1 MILGKRVSLRIQ
13 NLKLIIMSYQ
23 SIDELQTLLSQE
35 VFGDRQDS
43 KKAAGRALGTFIETI
58 VFYLLSQWGE
68 NDSIAIER
76 PLAEYGREEIT
87 HNVEFTLH
95 PLRKIIPSFELSA
108 NISPTAKCIASKI
121 QLPES
126 FNLKSNKVINN
137 GIIQNACVIVE
148 DNNSIAIVSP
158 DRITSGIS
166 SFHAYI
172 LDKHAYA
179 MIECKRVGKEG
190 DAKGPQTIEKA
201 KQGAYV
207 AKTTSSLQ
215 KVRND
220 QGGLDGVYYVNGEA
234 HVGPYSQ
241 LLKDIIFKGESQQL
255 KDFTLSIGV
264 VSNHGNWFT
273 SGNQNKEM
281 KVLAQSYDWLLFLT
295 DEGLAQFIIDLL
307 RTPKPKFKPIKDAF
321 IASYPPTGGAKVDN
335 AFTKKKME
343 QTAHFALDAYFEEN
357 ISCIENW
364 FNVISPN
371 GGTLQELKCILK
383 TLKNKKWEAFL

>member
-1 MILGKRVSLRIQ
+1 
-13 NLKLIIMSYQ
+13 MSYQ

-58 VFYLLSQWGE
+58 VFYLLRQWGE

-76 PLAEYGREEIT
+76 PLSEYGREEIT

-95 PLRKIIPSFELSA
+95 PLRKIFPSFELSA
-108 NISPTAKCIASKI
+108 NISPTSKCIANQI

-126 FNLKSNKVINN
+126 FNIKSNKVINN
-137 GIIQNACVIVE
+137 GIIQNACVVGE

-158 DRITSGIS
+158 DRITSKS
-166 SFHAYI
+166 TTLHAYI

-220 QGGLDGVYYVNGEA
+220 QGGLDGVYYINGNA
-234 HVGPYSQ
+234 HVGPYTQ
-241 LLKDIIFKGESQQL
+241 LRNEIIFNGEPQQL
-255 KDFTLSIGV
+255 RDFTLSIGV
-264 VSNHGNWFT
+264 VSNHGDWFT
-273 SGNQNKEM
+273 SGNQDKEM

-295 DEGLAQFIIDLL
+295 DEGLSQFIIDLL
-307 RTPKPKFKPIKDAF
+307 RSPRSRFKAVRDAF
-321 IASYPPTGGAKVDN
+321 IASYPPAGGPKVDN

-343 QTAHFALDAYFEEN
+343 EAAHFALDAYFAEN
-357 ISCIENW
+357 ISNIESW
-364 FNVISPN
+364 FNIISPN
-371 GGTLQELKCILK
+371 GGTLQDLKNILE
-383 TLKNKKWEAFL
+383 TLKNKDWRNIL

>member
-1 MILGKRVSLRIQ
+1 MA
-13 NLKLIIMSYQ
+13 YQ
-23 SIDELQTLLSQE
+23 SIDELQTVLSNE
-35 VFGDRQDS
+35 IFKDRQDS

-58 VFYLLSQWGE
+58 VFYLLRLWGK
-68 NDSIAIER
+68 NDSVAIER
-76 PLAEYGREEIT
+76 PLAEYGQREIT

-95 PLRKIIPSFELSA
+95 PTLKVYESINIPSSESLTA
-108 NISPTAKCIASKI
+108 NRLTKKYNI
-121 QLPES
+121 QDTFRKTS
-126 FNLKSNKVINN
+126 YKVVDKDV
-137 GIIQNACVIVE
+137 IQNACVIGTN
-148 DNNSIAIVSP
+148 DKSIVIVSP
-158 DRITSGIS
+158 DMITEDTTSL
-166 SFHAYI
+166 HAYM
-172 LDKHAYA
+172 LHKHAYA

-220 QGGLDGVYYVNGEA
+220 KGELDGIYYIDGKPYI
-234 HVGPYSQ
+234 GPYTK
-241 LLKDIIFKGESQQL
+241 LLNNIINEGDPQQL

-307 RTPKPKFKPIKDAF
+307 RSPNPKYEAVRDAF
-321 IASYPPTGGAKVDN
+321 IASYPPTGNKKSAN
-335 AFTKKKME
+335 AFTKKYME
-343 QTAHFALDAYFEEN
+343 KNAHFALDSYFRDN
-357 ISCIENW
+357 IDKIEKW

-371 GGTLQELKCILK
+371 GGTLRELKEILE
-383 TLKNKKWEAFL
+383 TLENKNWETIL

>member
-1 MILGKRVSLRIQ
+1 MA
-13 NLKLIIMSYQ
+13 YQ

-58 VFYLLSQWGE
+58 VFYLLRQWGE
-68 NDSIAIER
+68 NDSVAIER
-76 PLAEYGREEIT
+76 PLAEYGHEEIT

-95 PLRKIIPSFELSA
+95 PVRHVYPSIEIPA
-108 NISPTAKCIASKI
+108 NIPITARQIAKRI
-121 QLPES
+121 ELADTFVLTGQ
-126 FNLKSNKVINN
+126 KVINK
-137 GIIQNACVIVE
+137 GVIQNACVIGSDE
-148 DNNSIAIVSP
+148 KSMIIAAP
-158 DRITSGIS
+158 DRVSTNSTTL
-166 SFHAYI
+166 HTYI

-220 QGGLDGVYYVNGEA
+220 QGGLDGIYYVNGEA
-234 HVGPYSQ
+234 YVGPYNQ
-241 LLKDIIFKGESQQL
+241 LLREIIFNGQPQQL
-255 KDFTLSIGV
+255 RDFTLSIGV

-273 SGNQNKEM
+273 AGNQNKEM

-295 DEGLAQFIIDLL
+295 DEGLVEFIVDLIRSPL
-307 RTPKPKFKPIKDAF
+307 PRYKAVRDAF
-321 IASYPPTGGAKVDN
+321 IASYPPSGGPKIDN
-335 AFTKKKME
+335 SFTKKKME
-343 QTAHFALDAYFEEN
+343 QEAHFALDAYFAAN
-357 ISCIENW
+357 FDRIEKW
-364 FNVISPN
+364 FNVISPG
-371 GGTLQELKCILK
+371 GGTLQDLRQILM
-383 TLKNKKWEAFL
+383 TLKEKDWEAIL

>member
-1 MILGKRVSLRIQ
+1 MA
-13 NLKLIIMSYQ
+13 YQ

-35 VFGDRQDS
+35 VFGDRLDS

-58 VFYLLSQWGE
+58 IFYLLRQWDE
-68 NDSIAIER
+68 NDSVAIER
-76 PLAEYGREEIT
+76 PLAEYGHEEIT

-95 PLRKIIPSFELSA
+95 PIRAKYPVFEIPANTPTTARKVA
-108 NISPTAKCIASKI
+108 DKI
-121 QLPES
+121 QLPIS
-126 FNLKSNKVINN
+126 FSLTSNKVINK
-137 GIIQNACVIVE
+137 GIIQNACVIGT
-148 DNNSIAIVSP
+148 DKHSIAIATP
-158 DRITSGIS
+158 DKITSNNTIM
-166 SFHAYI
+166 HAYI

-220 QGGLDGVYYVNGEA
+220 QGGLDGIYYVNGEA
-234 HVGPYSQ
+234 YVGPYDQ
-241 LLKDIIFKGESQQL
+241 LLNDIIFNGKPQQL
-255 KDFTLSIGV
+255 RDFTLSIGV

-273 SGNQNKEM
+273 ANNQNKEM

-295 DEGLAQFIIDLL
+295 DEGLAEFITDLL
-307 RTPKPKFKPIKDAF
+307 RSPLPKFKAVRDAF
-321 IASYPPTGGAKVDN
+321 IASYPPAGGPKIDN

-343 QTAHFALDAYFEEN
+343 QSAHFALDDYFAEN
-357 ISCIENW
+357 LSRIEKW

-371 GGTLQELKCILK
+371 GGTLHDLKRILV
-383 TLKNKKWEAFL
+383 TLKNKDWRAIL

>member
-1 MILGKRVSLRIQ
+1 MA
-13 NLKLIIMSYQ
+13 YQ

-58 VFYLLSQWGE
+58 VFYLLRQWGE
-68 NDSIAIER
+68 NDSVAIER
-76 PLAEYGREEIT
+76 PLAEYGHEEIT

-95 PLRKIIPSFELSA
+95 PVRHVYPSIEIPA
-108 NISPTAKCIASKI
+108 NIPTTARQIAKRIELADTFVLTG
-121 QLPES
+121 Q
-126 FNLKSNKVINN
+126 KVINK
-137 GIIQNACVIVE
+137 GVIQNACVIGSDEKSMV
-148 DNNSIAIVSP
+148 IAAP
-158 DRITSGIS
+158 DRVSTNSTTL
-166 SFHAYI
+166 HTYI

-220 QGGLDGVYYVNGEA
+220 QGGLDGIYYVNGEA
-234 HVGPYSQ
+234 CVGPYNQ
-241 LLKDIIFKGESQQL
+241 LLREIIFNGQPQQL
-255 KDFTLSIGV
+255 RDFTLSIGV

-273 SGNQNKEM
+273 AGNQNKEM

-295 DEGLAQFIIDLL
+295 DEGLVEFIVDLIRSPL
-307 RTPKPKFKPIKDAF
+307 PKYKAVRDAF
-321 IASYPPTGGAKVDN
+321 IASYPPSGGPKIDN
-335 AFTKKKME
+335 SFTKKKME
-343 QTAHFALDAYFEEN
+343 QEAHFALDAYFAAN
-357 ISCIENW
+357 FDRIEKW
-364 FNVISPN
+364 FNVISPG
-371 GGTLQELKCILK
+371 GGTLQDLRQILM
-383 TLKNKKWEAFL
+383 TLKEKDWEAIL

>member
-1 MILGKRVSLRIQ
+1 MA
-13 NLKLIIMSYQ
+13 YQ
-23 SIDELQTLLSQE
+23 SIDELQTILSQE

-58 VFYLLSQWGE
+58 VFYLLRQWEE

-76 PLAEYGREEIT
+76 PLAEYGRGEIT

-95 PLRKIIPSFELSA
+95 PIHSVHPVFKIPATIPTTARQVANKIEL
-108 NISPTAKCIASKI
+108 PD
-121 QLPES
+121 S
-126 FNLKSNKVINN
+126 FNLTSNKVINK
-137 GIIQNACVIVE
+137 GIIQNACVIGTDEHTIV
-148 DNNSIAIVSP
+148 IAAP
-158 DRITSGIS
+158 NKIS
-166 SFHAYI
+166 SSGTTMHTYI

-220 QGGLDGVYYVNGEA
+220 QGGLDGVYYVDGKP
-234 HVGPYSQ
+234 HVGPYDQ
-241 LLKDIIFKGESQQL
+241 LLNEIIFNGNPQQL
-255 KDFTLSIGV
+255 RDFTLSIGV

-295 DEGLAQFIIDLL
+295 DEGLAEFIIDLL
-307 RTPKPKFKPIKDAF
+307 RSPRPKYKAVRDAF
-321 IASYPPTGGAKVDN
+321 IASYLPSRGSKVDN

-343 QTAHFALDAYFEEN
+343 QTAHFALDAYFAAN
-357 ISCIENW
+357 LSRIESW

-371 GGTLQELKCILK
+371 GGTLQDLKQILV
-383 TLKNKKWEAFL
+383 TLKNKDWRTIL

>member
-1 MILGKRVSLRIQ
+1 MT
-13 NLKLIIMSYQ
+13 YQ
-23 SIDELQTLLSQE
+23 SIDELQTLMSQE
-35 VFGDRQDS
+35 IFGDRQDS

-58 VFYLLSQWGE
+58 VFYLLRQWGE

-95 PLRKIIPSFELSA
+95 PIKVQYPSFEIDTATPSTSRKMA
-108 NISPTAKCIASKI
+108 NEIHLPTSYT
-121 QLPES
+121 LT
-126 FNLKSNKVINN
+126 NNKVISK
-137 GIIQNACVIVE
+137 GVIQNACVIGSDEHSIVIATP
-148 DNNSIAIVSP
+148 DKVNSMV
-158 DRITSGIS
+158 TTM
-166 SFHAYI
+166 HAYI

-220 QGGLDGVYYVNGEA
+220 QGRLDGIYYVNGKA
-234 HVGPYSQ
+234 HVGPYEQ
-241 LLKDIIFKGESQQL
+241 LLSQIIFNGEQL
-255 KDFTLSIGV
+255 QLHDFTLSIGV

-273 SGNQNKEM
+273 AENQNKEM

-295 DEGLAQFIIDLL
+295 DEGLAEFITDLL
-307 RTPKPKFKPIKDAF
+307 RHPTPKYKAVRDAF
-321 IASYPPTGGAKVDN
+321 IASYPPAGGSKISNV
-335 AFTKKKME
+335 FTKKRME
-343 QTAHFALDAYFEEN
+343 QAAHFALDAYFAAN
-357 ISCIENW
+357 LSRIEQW
-364 FNVISPN
+364 FNIISPN
-371 GGTLQELKCILK
+371 GGTLQDLKQILT
-383 TLKNKKWEAFL
+383 TLKNKDWRAIL